1 MSVLTDVWGFLTTG
15 DHWRGGNGIAAR
27 GAAHLWISFVALSIA
42 SAIAVPMA
50 LWLGHRRRL
59 PGVSVAIANLGRALP
74 TFAIIALVLPIS
86 IALGFGL
93 GFWPTCI
100 ALVALGI
107 PPLFTNTYAGIYGA
121 DAAMLEAASAI
132 GMTDSQILRQVE
144 IPSALPLMITGLRIS
159 AVQIVATATLGAL
172 VGYQCLGSF
181 IIEGLAQPTRAQA
194 RLIAGAFLV
203 AAISIMIDALISRAE
218 HLLIPWKQRS
228 SRIGWRL
235 RLR

>member
-1 MSVLTDVWGFLTTG
+1 MSIIGDVWDFLTTG
-15 DHWRGGNGIAAR
+15 EHWTGSTGIAAR
-27 GAAHLWISFVALSIA
+27 GGAHLWISFVALAISSIV
-42 SAIAVPMA
+42 AIPLA

-59 PGVSVAIANLGRALP
+59 PGISVAIANLGRALP

-107 PPLFTNTYAGIYGA
+107 PPLFTNTYAGIYGT
-121 DAAMLEAASAI
+121 DTAMLEAARAI
-132 GMTDSQILRQVE
+132 GMTDVQILRGVE

-181 IIEGLAQPTRAQA
+181 IIEGLAQPTRAQT
-194 RLIAGAFLV
+194 RLITGAVLV
-203 AAISIMIDALISRAE
+203 AMISIIIDVVITRME
-218 HLLIPWKQRS
+218 RVVIPWKSRS
-228 SRIGWRL
+228 SRIMSC
-235 RLR
+235 